1 MTIMKLS
8 DIIIPG
14 STNGV
19 MLNGVIQ
26 RKSYVKSAFFASGII
41 QNNVA
46 TQVSADLDSTLDNG
60 GKHIQMRSTLE
71 PNDAEQIIDDTTD
84 LTVDKLAQAYES
96 TPVYIRAK
104 AYGET
109 DLAVDLGG
117 TDPIEQL
124 GDFWAGYWARRMQV
138 LMINILGGALGAS
151 NAGGNVY
158 DISGVT
164 DPGKLLTASSFIMA
178 SQLLGDASDQIVAV
192 AMHSA
197 FYGQLLLQD
206 LITFEPNSGQG
217 KPIPKYLDKFVIVD
231 DGLPYN
237 SGTKIGTLYMFKK
250 GSIVLKEG
258 KMKTPIEVD
267 RSSLVNGGQEWMVSR
282 KKFIMHPVGFRF
294 DPSATLAAP
303 TPSNAEAAT
312 TGNWTRVYD
321 TKEVGIV
328 KFVAKASA

>member
-14 STNGV
+14 TTNGI
-19 MLNGVIQ
+19 MLDGVIT
-26 RKSYVKSAFFASGII
+26 RKSYLKNAFFTSGII
-41 QNNVA
+41 QNSVA
-46 TQVSADLDSTLDNG
+46 PSVNADLDSTLDNG
-60 GKHIQMRSTLE
+60 GKHIQMRSQLE
-71 PNDAEQIIDDTTD
+71 PRDAEQIIDDTTD

-96 TPVYIRAK
+96 TPVYIRGK

-117 TDPIEQL
+117 SDPMEAL
-124 GDFWAGYWARRMQV
+124 GDFWANYWAYRMQV
-138 LMINILGGALGAS
+138 LMINVVAGALGAA

-158 DISGVT
+158 DISAVA
-164 DPGKLLTASSFIMA
+164 DPGKLLTASSFILA

-197 FYGQLLLQD
+197 FYAQLLLQD
-206 LITFEPNSGQG
+206 LITFQPNSGQG
-217 KPIPKYLDKFVIVD
+217 APIPYYMTKAVIVD

-258 KMKTPIEVD
+258 KMKTPVEVD

-294 DPSATLAAP
+294 DPAASLAAP
-303 TPSNAEAAT
+303 TPSNAEAALT
-312 TGNWTRVYD
+312 TNWTRVYD

-328 KFVAKASA
+328 AFKCKASD